1 MGNRAMSQELII
13 LGNHILDCRKEKHLS
28 QETLA
33 EKAEISPNTVSRIEC
48 GQMAMYVE
56 IFMRIVRI
64 LGMDVSELL
73 GVQSKG
79 SGEDRELQAVIYQ
92 IQHLRKNERKIVLSS
107 MEAMVNS
114 IRKYRS

>member
-1 MGNRAMSQELII
+1 M
-13 LGNHILDCRKEKHLS
+13 GNHIRDCRKEKHLS

-48 GQMAMYVE
+48 GQMAMSVE